1 MVQPEIEE
9 GCGLGTMKLAG
20 PRVRGVVLGPELLVQ
35 KLFLVAF
42 ALSVDLVLRRL
53 FQHSHSKITSP
64 PIGSSMFSE
73 GIYNGKRS
81 DR

>member
-35 KLFLVAF
+35 KLFLAF
-42 ALSVDLVLRRL
+42 ALSVDLVLRRY
-53 FQHSHSKITSP
+53 
-64 PIGSSMFSE
+64 FS
-73 GIYNGKRS
+73 IHTAKLHPHP
-81 DR
+81 